1 MKKLLCFSIL
11 FFVLVFPLTSSAK
24 NYHHNKQYNQYNYN
38 KHHYK
43 QYNHHKHYYG
53 HHNNYYHRPY
63 RYYNPYY
70 RPYYRPYYGYY
81 RPGYYKPHINL
92 GIFIPPIIFGYGY

>member
-1 MKKLLCFSIL
+1 MKKLICFSIL

-24 NYHHNKQYNQYNYN
+24 NYHHKKHYNNYNYD

-43 QYNHHKHYYG
+43 HYNHHKHYYN
-53 HHNNYYHRPY
+53 HNRHYYKPY
-63 RYYNPYY
+63 RHY